1 MIRAHDSS
9 DQVSL
14 ATFVQSSGAS
24 LTQLAIDATVTEET
38 AFSGTKN
45 KTVAVDDILK
55 IVSEDQIDVISDFD
69 AIVRFD
75 ALSGIYNTQSAG
87 YSSDVPRYDFAN
99 TMDLGTVK
107 TVRLRSYIKTISE
120 SVLDLIDT
128 RPGFVDTYTDW
139 DDTEF
144 DKTSI
149 RIQVRSTNDDPSGSP
164 TYGDYSDFYVEERTA
179 RAHQFRIFP
188 ETIDSE
194 YNIKVQN
201 LQVIAETLS
210 S

>member
-1 MIRAHDSS
+1 
-9 DQVSL
+9 
-14 ATFVQSSGAS
+14 
-24 LTQLAIDATVTEET
+24 
-38 AFSGTKN
+38 
-45 KTVAVDDILK
+45 
-55 IVSEDQIDVISDFD
+55 
-69 AIVRFD
+69 
-75 ALSGIYNTQSAG
+75 
-87 YSSDVPRYDFAN
+87 
-99 TMDLGTVK
+99 MDLGSVK
-107 TVRLRSYIKTISE
+107 TVRLRSFIKTISE

-144 DKTSI
+144 DKTSV

-194 YNIKVQN
+194 YNIRVQN
-201 LQVIAETLS
+201 LQVIAETLAS
-210 S
+210 